1 MMVRTLQAQQKPC
14 KNVLR
19 RSTPR
24 SVERTTGKL
33 EWLGGV
39 VAKERA
45 AGEASRALERSVQ
58 GGFLGHGM
66 DFGSLLEFIV

>member
-1 MMVRTLQAQQKPC
+1 MKEQ
-14 KNVLR
+14 
-19 RSTPR
+19 
-24 SVERTTGKL
+24 L
-33 EWLGGV
+33 ESWSGWWG

-66 DFGSLLEFIV
+66 DFGSFLEFIV

>member
-1 MMVRTLQAQQKPC
+1 M
-14 KNVLR
+14 
-19 RSTPR
+19 
-24 SVERTTGKL
+24 
-33 EWLGGV
+33 
-39 VAKERA
+39 AKERA